1 MEMAKL
7 QLEKEKLE
15 METVFKQQE
24 LDAKMKMEQTLKQ
37 QELNAKLQMEQKER

>member
-15 METVFKQQE
+15 LEKAIKQQE
-24 LDAKMKMEQTLKQ
+24 LDTR
-37 QELNAKLQMEQKER
+37 LQM